1 MISSVLG
8 HRLDVAWCRPEIPR
22 TPGRFS
28 MREFQSPFSFDL
40 DREGAWVRQVLG
52 S

>member
-1 MISSVLG
+1 
-8 HRLDVAWCRPEIPR
+8 
-22 TPGRFS
+22 